1 MIDLNWL
8 VVLGSGLVPLVIG
21 SLWYGPLFG
30 KVWMKEAEMSLE
42 KIQGSNMIVIFGLSL
57 VFSIMLALGL
67 MPIVI
72 HQMGVFSTL
81 ADSGIDKTGSEAHT
95 LFTDF
100 MTKYGTNFRTFK
112 HGVFHGLITSILI
125 FFPVIA
131 TNALF
136 ERKSWKYIFLNLGY
150 WAVSAMIMGGI
161 ISAWA

>member
-1 MIDLNWL
+1 MIALNLW
-8 VVLGSGLVPLVIG
+8 VVLATGLIPMAVG
-21 SLWYGPLFG
+21 ALWYGPLFG
-30 KVWMKEAEMSLE
+30 KVWMKEADMSME
-42 KIQGSNMIVIFGLSL
+42 KIQGANMAVIYGVSVVLSIL
-57 VFSIMLALGL
+57 LAGGL

-81 ADSGIDKTGSEAHT
+81 ADSGLDKPGSEAHT

-100 MTKYGTNFRTFK
+100 MAKYGTNFRTFK
-112 HGVFHGLITSILI
+112 HGVFHGFLTSIFL
-125 FFPVIA
+125 FLPVIA

-161 ISAWA
+161 ISAYA